1 MPRYSPEIHS
11 YETELEPKESRFYEK
26 LKYLTVWTC
35 EQLDAIREES
45 FGADLVERTEYVR
58 DFDKEFSQFDRVVS
72 RPEFLAKAR
81 QARLVFGGDVHDLE
95 KATENLIQVLDH
107 IQEPNLI
114 VGVECVRID
123 KQDII
128 DDYLA
133 GKISEEEFLEE
144 SGLLEFIPQQAKSY
158 LRIFQRAK
166 AIGLKVLALDSTL
179 SGARCLSEEKKLEKR
194 DEIAAEKII
203 QELEKNPHSRMY
215 VIFGQAHLAE
225 PHLPRRVKEKLPEVS
240 QLVFVQDVES
250 LYNQALEK
258 FGQVPLIAGV
268 AEIEKN
274 KFAILDTSPLE
285 IRYERL
291 KNQYRLRESERE
303 AIDSTLEEFFPYLLD
318 FLARNFNLDLERL
331 CFYQEEGKCETTFR
345 ELFEN
350 IDIGY
355 EDKELEKKLSPKER
369 EKLRKKKALGFI
381 KEDTPYLVIRR
392 GAGFQEFVRATMEII
407 FQALQKTKLR
417 KPGSEDEALIY
428 LGTKMAKPDLKP
440 QTEIDKKGE
449 ELWRK
454 LISDEMEVKI
464 I

>member
-1 MPRYSPEIHS
+1 MPGYSPEIYS
-11 YETELEPKESRFYEK
+11 FETELEPKESRFYEK
-26 LKYLTVWTC
+26 LKHLTVWTC
-35 EQLDAIREES
+35 EQLDAAREES

-58 DFDKEFSQFDRVVS
+58 DFDEEFSQFDRVVS

-95 KATENLIQVLDH
+95 KATENLIQVLEH
-107 IQEPNLI
+107 ISEPNLVI
-114 VGVECVRID
+114 GVECIGID
-123 KQDII
+123 KQDIV

-144 SGLLEFIPQQAKSY
+144 SGLLEFIPQQARSY

-166 AIGLKVLALDSTL
+166 AVGLKVLALDSAPF
-179 SGARCLSEEKKLEKR
+179 GARCLSEEKKLEKR
-194 DEIAAEKII
+194 DEAAAEIII
-203 QELEKNPHSRMY
+203 QELEKDPHSRMY
-215 VIFGQAHLAE
+215 VIFGQAHLAKR
-225 PHLPRRVKEKLPEVS
+225 HLPGRIKEKLPEAL
-240 QLVFVQDVES
+240 QLIFVQDIES

-268 AEIEKN
+268 AEVEKN

-303 AIDSTLEEFFPYLLD
+303 AVDSTLEEFFPYLLD
-318 FLARNFNLDLERL
+318 FLARNFNLDLEKL
-331 CFYQEEGKCETTFR
+331 CFYQEEGKCEITFK

-350 IDIGY
+350 VDIGY
-355 EDKELEKKLSPKER
+355 DDKDLEKKLSPKER
-369 EKLRKKKALGFI
+369 EKLKKKKALGFI

-392 GAGFQEFVRATMEII
+392 GGGFQEFVRATMEII
-407 FQALQKTKLR
+407 FEALQKTKLR
-417 KPGSEDEALIY
+417 KPGSEDGALIY

-440 QTEIDKKGE
+440 ETEIDKEGE

-454 LISDEMEVKI
+454 LISGEIEAEI